1 MAAAAALAG
10 ITLGVP
16 NLNLTDTGQTGLPV
30 VGSPRALLQ
39 GHWVLTTVDSPDGS
53 TVIPAPIGAFLEFGR
68 DGTILLDDGTNAL
81 SGRYS
86 VDGDGFVVQTVTT
99 TLAGYGGNDPVRR
112 AVEGAINTVAVGD
125 VQSGRPRTPAF
136 SRIVSGDH
144 QRLVVQAGQ

>member
-1 MAAAAALAG
+1 
-10 ITLGVP
+10 
-16 NLNLTDTGQTGLPV
+16 
-30 VGSPRALLQ
+30 
-39 GHWVLTTVDSPDGS
+39 
-53 TVIPAPIGAFLEFGR
+53 VIPAPIGAFLEFGR

-125 VQSGRPRTPAF
+125 VQSGRPRTPGF